1 MLHSRSLLTVV
12 FYLLTFAPV
21 TVIQASDLRIYG
33 FADIVGSQ
41 STSSYPL
48 DGIGN
53 ADRYITLDPESRLG
67 LNLSSDLGSDE
78 FRFAAQLLAKGDDE
92 GSYELSADWIFVT
105 YKYTDDFSIR
115 VGRQINP
122 VFLYSEQ
129 IDVGFTYLWVRLP
142 AEVYEGF
149 PVKSFNG
156 ASLLYSTSIGDYSFH
171 AQIFGGAGDVSIDQ
185 VNGKIYGAAQ
195 NTRGVEFSLSGDNMK
210 FHVTYVSTNAD
221 GTLTTYSTGPSAPP
235 SVTLIDFGTFH
246 IVSGGG
252 SVDLDKFFFA
262 TEATRALVEGGGFV
276 RSFTGAYA
284 SLGYH
289 ISPKLT
295 PYLTYAW
302 LGSVNGLAYMFPD
315 PLVST
320 STRKDQHSYMLG
332 VNYKATPSLALK
344 GEYMRTQQNYED
356 SQVSYGA
363 NTYTLAMDIIF

>member
-1 MLHSRSLLTVV
+1 MQYSRSLLMVL
-12 FYLLTFAPV
+12 FYLLTLTPMA
-21 TVIQASDLRIYG
+21 VIQASDLRIYG

-41 STSSYPL
+41 STSPYTL
-48 DGIGN
+48 GAIGN
-53 ADRYITLDPESRLG
+53 TDRYITLDPESRLG
-67 LNLSSDLGSDE
+67 LNLSSDLGGDE
-78 FRFAAQLLAKGDDE
+78 FRFAGQLLAKGNDE

-122 VFLYSEQ
+122 IFLYSEQ

-142 AEVYEGF
+142 AEVYETF

-156 ASLLYSTSIGDYSFH
+156 ASLLYSTAIGDYRFQ

-185 VNGKIYGAAQ
+185 VNGKVYGAAQ
-195 NTRGVEFSLSGDNMK
+195 NTRGVEFLLSGDNMK
-210 FHVTYVSTNAD
+210 FHITYIGTNAD
-221 GTLTTYSTGPSAPP
+221 GTLTTYSTGPSGPP
-235 SVTLIDFGTFH
+235 TVTLIDFGTFH
-246 IVSGGG
+246 VVSSGG
-252 SVDLDKFFFA
+252 SVDFEKFFFA
-262 TEATRALVEGGGFV
+262 TEATRALVEGGGYV

-295 PYLTYAW
+295 PYLTFAW
-302 LGSVNGLAYMFPD
+302 QGSLNGLAYMFPD
-315 PLVST
+315 PSVST
-320 STRKDQHSYMLG
+320 STKKDQHSFMLG

-356 SQVSYGA
+356 SLKSYGA
-363 NTYTLAMDIIF
+363 NTYTVAMDIIF